1 MSNGLNSQSCG
12 LAVLRIVTGVVFT
25 MHGYQKIHSM
35 HLQGVAGMLSHLG
48 IPMPGVF
55 AVILITVEFLG
66 GILLI
71 TGLATRGPAVLLAV
85 DMIVAIITVH
95 MKHGFFAQGGGIE
108 LPFTLLG
115 AVICLAIA
123 GGGSF
128 SRKGW

>member
-1 MSNGLNSQSCG
+1 MADGSKWHSCG
-12 LAVLRIVTGVVFT
+12 LSVLRIVVGVVFAL
-25 MHGYQKIHSM
+25 HGWQKIHVL
-35 HLQGVAGMLSHLG
+35 HLATVS
-48 IPMPGVF
+48 
-55 AVILITVEFLG
+55 AVVLITVEFLG

-95 MKHGFFAQGGGIE
+95 MKHGFFAQNGGYE
-108 LPFTLLG
+108 FPLTLL
-115 AVICLAIA
+115 AALICLAIS

>member
-1 MSNGLNSQSCG
+1 MADGSKMQSCG
-12 LAVLRIVTGVVFT
+12 LTVLRIVVGVVFA
-25 MHGYQKIHSM
+25 MHGWQKIHVF
-35 HLQGVAGMLSHLG
+35 HLAGVSGMLSHLG
-48 IPMPGVF
+48 IPMPTIF

-85 DMIVAIITVH
+85 DMLVAIITTH
-95 MKHGFFAQGGGIE
+95 MRHGFFVPNGIE

-115 AVICLAIA
+115 AVICLAIS

>member
-1 MSNGLNSQSCG
+1 MSNGLKAESCG
-12 LAVLRIVTGVVFT
+12 LTVLRMVVGIVFA
-25 MHGYQKIHSM
+25 MHGWQKIHVF
-35 HLQGVAGMLSHLG
+35 HLAGVTGMLSHLG
-48 IPMPGVF
+48 FPMPTVF

-85 DMIVAIITVH
+85 DMLVAIITMH
-95 MKHGFFAQGGGIE
+95 MKHGFFASAGGIE
-108 LPFTLLG
+108 LPFTVLG
-115 AVICLAIA
+115 ALICLAIA

>member
-1 MSNGLNSQSCG
+1 MADGTKWQPCG
-12 LAVLRIVTGVVFT
+12 LAVLRIVVGVVFA
-25 MHGYQKIHSM
+25 MHGWQKIHVF
-35 HLQGVAGMLSHLG
+35 HLAGVSGTLEHLG
-48 IPMPGVF
+48 IPLPTIF
-55 AVILITVEFLG
+55 AVILTTVEFLG

-85 DMIVAIITVH
+85 DMLVAIITVH
-95 MKHGFFAQGGGIE
+95 MKHGFFVPNGIE

-115 AVICLAIA
+115 AVICLAIS

>member
-1 MSNGLNSQSCG
+1 MSNGLKAESCG
-12 LAVLRIVTGVVFT
+12 LAVLRIVVGVVFA
-25 MHGYQKIHSM
+25 MHGWQKIHVF
-35 HLQGVAGMLSHLG
+35 HLAGVTGLLSHLG

-55 AVILITVEFLG
+55 AVILTTVEFLG

-85 DMIVAIITVH
+85 DMLVAIITVH
-95 MKHGFFAQGGGIE
+95 MKNGFFAPAGIE

>member
-1 MSNGLNSQSCG
+1 MADDSKWQSCG
-12 LAVLRIVTGVVFT
+12 LAVLRIVVGVVFA
-25 MHGYQKIHSM
+25 MHGWQKIHVF
-35 HLQGVAGMLSHLG
+35 HLAGVTGMLSHLG
-48 IPMPGVF
+48 FPMPTVF

-85 DMIVAIITVH
+85 DMLVAIITVH
-95 MKHGFFAQGGGIE
+95 MRHGFFVPAGIE

-115 AVICLAIA
+115 ALICLAIS

>member
-1 MSNGLNSQSCG
+1 MADGSKWHSCG
-12 LAVLRIVTGVVFT
+12 LSVLRIVVGVVFAL
-25 MHGYQKIHSM
+25 HGWQKIHVL
-35 HLQGVAGMLSHLG
+35 HLAGVTGMLSHLG
-48 IPMPGVF
+48 VPMPTVS
-55 AVILITVEFLG
+55 AVVLITVEFLG

-95 MKHGFFAQGGGIE
+95 MKHGFFAQNGGYE
-108 LPFTLLG
+108 FPLTLL
-115 AVICLAIA
+115 AALICLAIS

>member
-1 MSNGLNSQSCG
+1 MADGTKWQSCG
-12 LAVLRIVTGVVFT
+12 LAVLRIVVGVVFA
-25 MHGYQKIHSM
+25 MHGWQKIHVF
-35 HLQGVAGMLSHLG
+35 HLAGVTGMLSRLG
-48 IPMPGVF
+48 VPMPTVF

-95 MKHGFFAQGGGIE
+95 MKHGFFSQTGGYEFPLI
-108 LPFTLLG
+108 LLG
-115 AVICLAIA
+115 ALICLAIS